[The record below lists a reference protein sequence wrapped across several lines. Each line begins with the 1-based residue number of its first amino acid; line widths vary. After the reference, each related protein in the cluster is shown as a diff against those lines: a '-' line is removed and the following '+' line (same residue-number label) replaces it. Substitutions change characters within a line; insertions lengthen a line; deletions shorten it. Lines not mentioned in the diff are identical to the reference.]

1 MINQRQYTEIFQT
14 AKQTEKKMATEV
26 EASSSG
32 NESFDDAGNFDL
44 VDVPIDQQIHLE
56 LQYLG
61 IQQVNLTRTPISR
74 AFEPEDANAAP
85 EFGTWRWEKNENN
98 RNISPFTERPG
109 PTRVINGAANS
120 LDYFQLFY
128 SDELFQNIVDLQ
140 I

>member
-1 MINQRQYTEIFQT
+1 MTNQRQYTEIFQT
-14 AKQTEKKMATEV
+14 AKQTEKKMATED

-44 VDVPIDQQIHLE
+44 VDIPIDQQIHLE

-74 AFEPEDANAAP
+74 ALNQKTRTRPLNLEH
-85 EFGTWRWEKNENN
+85 GGGKKNENN
-98 RNISPFTERPG
+98 RNIFPFTERPG
-109 PTRVINGAANS
+109 PTRVINGAANA